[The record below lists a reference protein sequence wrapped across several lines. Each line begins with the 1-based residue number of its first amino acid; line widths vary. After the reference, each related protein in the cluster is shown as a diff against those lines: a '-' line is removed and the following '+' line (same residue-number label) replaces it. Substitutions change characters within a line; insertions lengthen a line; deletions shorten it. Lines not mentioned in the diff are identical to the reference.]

1 MRRYSRTAGAG
12 GVHALAKPNSAPIP
26 EALSLLR
33 NFESETNPSRPV
45 RPSPLTASP
54 IPGMPLDLLDRIRS
68 FPLFLSAPDAFLA
81 AIGSHLRPQMHSAHD
96 YILTEGDEAKA
107 MYWIVRGAVAVT
119 SRDGEATYAE
129 LKAGAFFGE
138 IGILM
143 ERPRTATIVAR
154 TKCLLVVLKK
164 EDLSKELPKF
174 PEVERAIREEAQE
187 RLTILNRK
195 KKENAH
201 VGLGK
206 GINGAQSQ
214 TQEAGKGTADVTM
227 GEAGTAMANGVLKSR
242 KRKSPSPG
250 ISEGPTAPGALG
262 SGMVNVRQL
271 LKELPLFSN
280 LPPDILHFLGLS
292 AQPESYPPFT
302 TIIRQGSVGRD
313 IYFIVTGE
321 VEIIDEKVIEVNG
334 SHPTKRG

>member
-1 MRRYSRTAGAG
+1 M
-12 GVHALAKPNSAPIP
+12 AKPNGAPIP

-96 YILTEGDEAKA
+96 YILTEGEEAKA

-143 ERPRTATIVAR
+143 EMPRTATIVAR
-154 TKCLLVVLKK
+154 TK
-164 EDLSKELPKF
+164 
-174 PEVERAIREEAQE
+174 
-187 RLTILNRK
+187 
-195 KKENAH
+195 
-201 VGLGK
+201 
-206 GINGAQSQ
+206 
-214 TQEAGKGTADVTM
+214 
-227 GEAGTAMANGVLKSR
+227 
-242 KRKSPSPG
+242 
-250 ISEGPTAPGALG
+250 
-262 SGMVNVRQL
+262 
-271 LKELPLFSN
+271 
-280 LPPDILHFLGLS
+280 
-292 AQPESYPPFT
+292 
-302 TIIRQGSVGRD
+302 
-313 IYFIVTGE
+313 
-321 VEIIDEKVIEVNG
+321 
-334 SHPTKRG
+334 